1 MAYVDRMTTFEDSE
15 KESEFGYV
23 RKVRTPTLRLLL
35 SLLPVRS
42 RRWFRAIS
50 AARELYGLVVESVH
64 SDQAELLPDL
74 LEPRGLG
81 SDLGSVDGY
90 SCGAPA
96 RVGRFEAVAWI

>member
-23 RKVRTPTLRLLL
+23 RKVRTPTLVLLLL
-35 SLLPVRS
+35 SLIPVRS
-42 RRWFRAIS
+42 RHWFRAIS
-50 AARELYGLVVESVH
+50 AARELYGLVVQSAH

-81 SDLGSVDGY
+81 WDLASVDGY
-90 SCGAPA
+90 FCGSIA
-96 RVGRFEAVAWI
+96 RVW